1 MANDYPDG
9 FRRLLPGNTVDLT
22 TGFARPWYMG
32 TTLNIAA
39 GSYSSYTILITD
51 PDSIYYVD
59 VVNVSA
65 QSSTDFG
72 VRVYINGIP
81 YTAETCTGFAYI
93 PMRTNPSIFLISDD
107 SIQVV
112 VYNFDASARSYEVK
126 VHGTKITRP
135 DVFGHTPA
143 ARFTVHAHTI
153 DVLTA
158 ALFSDA
164 STFTPT
170 AWEWD
175 FRDGQAK
182 SYVQMPWAVFKT
194 PGSYYPLLKASNV
207 YGYDTYA
214 EQVPVVCNSVLYPT
228 GWNEYDPY
236 AHITKD
242 ATSVTVTNFQSDH
255 AGYVDCDCIGRELHG
270 FIAQFKL
277 EVTLMQ
283 VNSRHCF
290 MKFGNLLGSEN
301 DENVGSVGVEIRPS
315 AGHNN
320 LLLRAYLPSGAIQSE
335 HADIPVDGTP
345 LYFKIHHPPGY
356 DTVSLSIYTDAAM
369 TTLIDTLY
377 LVNDAFKTMTYRYVY
392 LSRAWG
398 AVITGQT
405 SAKISNVVFN
415 YL

>member
-9 FRRLLPGNTVDLT
+9 FRRLLPGHTVDLT
-22 TGFARPWYMG
+22 SGFARPWYMG
-32 TTLNIAA
+32 ETLNIAA
-39 GSYSSYTILITD
+39 GNYSTYTINITD
-51 PDSIYYVD
+51 PDSIYYID
-59 VVNVSA
+59 VVNVSPQA
-65 QSSTDFG
+65 YTEFG
-72 VRVYINGIP
+72 VRVFINSIP
-81 YTAETCTGFAYI
+81 YVAEGCIGFAHI
-93 PMRTNPSIFLISDD
+93 PMRVNPSLLLIYGDV
-107 SIQVV
+107 IVV
-112 VYNFDASARSYEVK
+112 EITNYDASLRQFLVK
-126 VHGTKITRP
+126 VHGTKISRP
-135 DVFGHTPA
+135 AGFGHVPGA
-143 ARFTVHAHTI
+143 YFTASIHTTDVLVPPYFADGSSFLPTSWDWDWKDGSAHTTSQN
-153 DVLTA
+153 VWHV
-158 ALFSDA
+158 
-164 STFTPT
+164 FT
-170 AWEWD
+170 
-175 FRDGQAK
+175 
-182 SYVQMPWAVFKT
+182 T
-194 PGSYYPLLKASNV
+194 PGSYYPVLKAINE

-214 EQVPVVCNSVLYPT
+214 EQVPIVCNASLVPT
-228 GWNEYDPY
+228 NWNEYDPY